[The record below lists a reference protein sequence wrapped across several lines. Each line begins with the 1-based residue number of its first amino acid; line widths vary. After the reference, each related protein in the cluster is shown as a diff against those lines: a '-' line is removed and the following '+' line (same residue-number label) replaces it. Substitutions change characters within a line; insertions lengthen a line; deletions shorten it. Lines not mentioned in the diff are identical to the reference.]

1 MSTINLTDLNTGLNK
16 IENIIETQNANKVDG
31 IKNCIA
37 VINTKIE
44 EYKVLGMSSRKSRK
58 IVKEQILGDLTNK
71 SVVRSYNIAFTASFR
86 GIVLS
91 EMACKIKVSILENM
105 LNYASVNDCNDYF
118 VNCDETEMA
127 MHLKS
132 LKTRVVTSKT
142 FEKKAK

>member
-31 IKNCIA
+31 IKNAIA

-71 SVVRSYNIAFTASFR
+71 SVIRSYNIAFTASFR

-91 EMACKIKVSILENM
+91 ETACKIKVSILENM
-105 LNYASVNDCNDYF
+105 LNYATVDDCNKFFKD
-118 VNCDETEMA
+118 CIEADMSA
-127 MHLKS
+127 HLKT
-132 LKTRVVTSKT
+132 LKTREVTSKT
-142 FEKKAK
+142 FEKKTK